1 MMYLGDEKIKINEL
15 DEIARLVFKGTGH
28 FIINLAFLAGTTQIC
43 HYIHVKLSIQ
53 RNSIRL

>member
-28 FIINLAFLAGTTQIC
+28 FIINLAFLAGTTQNTKI
-43 HYIHVKLSIQ
+43 
-53 RNSIRL
+53 NSQK